1 MIGFYILFVSSFNWL
16 NSIRIAAVDTNGP
29 SNSDRKFGQGVS
41 VLRSLQY
48 DVSMLKS
55 QHAITLSHLSL
66 TLSREADLQN
76 KIVVVQNDIKRERAF
91 RLNLERE
98 LGHLK
103 YSSCCKNLQRDLWK
117 EIAQI
122 KRDLSAKR
130 VVSVSNIKNTMTT
143 NSGKIIVYLNAY
155 LLCITTNNIRK
166 ATEKS

>member
-16 NSIRIAAVDTNGP
+16 NSIAAVDTNGP
-29 SNSDRKFGQGVS
+29 SNSDRKLGQGVS

-76 KIVVVQNDIKRERAF
+76 KIIVMQNDIKTEKAF

-155 LLCITTNNIRK
+155 LLCITTNNIKK